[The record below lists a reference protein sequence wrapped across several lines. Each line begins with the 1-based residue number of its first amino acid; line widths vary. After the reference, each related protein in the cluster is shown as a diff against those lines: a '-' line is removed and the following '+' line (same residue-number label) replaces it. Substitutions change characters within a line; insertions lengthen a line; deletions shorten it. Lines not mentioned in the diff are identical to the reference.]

1 MDGRFLFEVPMH
13 VRLLTSLPS
22 LHDAILSAS
31 EGFGQPIDQALS
43 LDVAQHLD
51 ACGFGF
57 QFLTDENEIAGFT
70 LFKHYGSL
78 LYGGGMMIRPA
89 FQKSGLVRQGILLA
103 QEHTHARHFAF
114 RTQSPRMWSA
124 GRRVTRLW
132 SPTPEQGFF
141 HPELDEV
148 RSIAAD
154 LLHIKPTVTRAVFDR
169 PLYGHKPTHLNPA
182 IQTWWD
188 SMCDFD
194 KGDMVLCV
202 GAF

>member
-1 MDGRFLFEVPMH
+1 MH
-13 VRLLTSLPS
+13 VRLLTSIPS

-89 FQKSGLVRQGILLA
+89 FQKSGLVRRA
-103 QEHTHARHFAF
+103 
-114 RTQSPRMWSA
+114 SCS
-124 GRRVTRLW
+124 RRNT
-132 SPTPEQGFF
+132 PTPATSPSAPSRRGCG
-141 HPELDEV
+141 P
-148 RSIAAD
+148 
-154 LLHIKPTVTRAVFDR
+154 PAV
-169 PLYGHKPTHLNPA
+169 A
-182 IQTWWD
+182 
-188 SMCDFD
+188 
-194 KGDMVLCV
+194 
-202 GAF
+202 